1 MSQLKLPHS
10 SGNSMSIAA
19 PATDPGGDLVLK
31 LPATIG
37 TASQVLRNSSTP
49 GTLEFA
55 NAGKVLQVKFS
66 SQGSSDIQSAYSSAT
81 LTDMLSATIT
91 PVATSSKFLVAAN
104 YRAYRNGNGDIAMR
118 TALLRNVAGGGFT
131 ELYNYNYDTTNQI
144 SNSSAY
150 TKHVTHFWLD
160 APTYSSGNALI
171 YKSQAASEGST
182 ALNLGKYTEIVV
194 IELAEGAA

>member
-1 MSQLKLPHS
+1 MSKLKFPHA
-10 SGNSMSIAA
+10 SGNSMSITA
-19 PATDPGGDLVLK
+19 PATNPASDLELK